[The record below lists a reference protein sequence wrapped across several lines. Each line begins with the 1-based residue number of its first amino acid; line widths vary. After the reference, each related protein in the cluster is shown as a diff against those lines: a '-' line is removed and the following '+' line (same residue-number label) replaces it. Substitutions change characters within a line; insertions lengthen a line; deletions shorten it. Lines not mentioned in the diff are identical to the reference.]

1 MAGEPTSK
9 SKPYTTGA
17 IPITT
22 ASKANVHMA
31 AGGWVRTITVAA
43 GATRAEI
50 EAAYAWAGNDD
61 VNSDPEVLVAFR
73 GSGSIQGF
81 YTYCYW
87 VAAPSAGTR
96 VALTVHMHFSESV
109 TITGS
114 PTVTITNDQLGSGG
128 GGTQATLTA
137 TFTSLHANKHR
148 AYFTTPVPGNN
159 HLKQGDVLRL
169 AANCISLAGGTIKD
183 EGTSTNT
190 IITSASDVGYNGR
203 PNTNGTQ
210 AATSTGTTP
219 VAETDGPRIIVA
231 A

>member
-1 MAGEPTSK
+1 MTSPSSK
-9 SKPYTTGA
+9 HKPYTTGA
-17 IPITT
+17 RPSAT
-22 ASKANVHMA
+22 ASKANVHMSG
-31 AGGWVRTITVAA
+31 GGWVRTITTAA
-43 GATRAEI
+43 GATRAEK
-50 EAAYAWAGNDD
+50 EAAYAWAGND
-61 VNSDPEVLVAFR
+61 NTSADPEVLVAFR

-137 TFTSLHANKHR
+137 TYTSLHANKHR

-190 IITSASDVGYNGR
+190 LITSATDVGYH
-203 PNTNGTQ
+203 GTQ
-210 AATSTGTTP
+210 NKGGNQAITSTGTTP
-219 VAETDGPRIIVA
+219 VALADGPRVIVT
-231 A
+231 

>member
-1 MAGEPTSK
+1 MTSPSSK
-9 SKPYTTGA
+9 HKPYTTGA
-17 IPITT
+17 RPSTT
-22 ASKANVHMA
+22 AAKANVHMSG
-31 AGGWVRTITVAA
+31 GGWIRTIT
-43 GATRAEI
+43 ATD
-50 EAAYAWAGNDD
+50 YAWAGNNNVDAT
-61 VNSDPEVLVAFR
+61 PETLVAFR

-190 IITSASDVGYNGR
+190 ILTSAADVGYNGR

>member
-22 ASKANVHMA
+22 ASKANVHMSG
-31 AGGWVRTITVAA
+31 GGWVRTITTAA
-43 GATRAEI
+43 GASRAEK

-96 VALTVHMHFSESV
+96 VALTVHMHFSESITV
-109 TITGS
+109 TGN

-128 GGTQATLTA
+128 GGTAATLTA

-148 AYFTTPVPGNN
+148 TNFTTPVPGNN
-159 HLKQGDVLRL
+159 QLKQGDVLRL

-183 EGTSTNT
+183 EGTNTNT
-190 IITSASDVGYNGR
+190 IITHASDVGYNGR
-203 PNTNGTQ
+203 PNTNGNQ
-210 AATSTGTTP
+210 SATSTGTTP

>member
-1 MAGEPTSK
+1 MSG
-9 SKPYTTGA
+9 
-17 IPITT
+17 
-22 ASKANVHMA
+22 
-31 AGGWVRTITVAA
+31 GGWVRTIT
-43 GATRAEI
+43 ATD
-50 EAAYAWAGNDD
+50 YAWAGNNNVDA
-61 VNSDPEVLVAFR
+61 DPEILVAFK
-73 GSGSIQGF
+73 GSHAIQGF

-96 VALTVHMHFSESV
+96 VALTVHMHFSEPV

>member
-1 MAGEPTSK
+1 MTSPSSK
-9 SKPYTTGA
+9 HKPYTTGA
-17 IPITT
+17 RPQTT
-22 ASKANVHMA
+22 ASKANVHMSG
-31 AGGWVRTITVAA
+31 GGWVRTITTAA
-43 GATRAEI
+43 GASRAEK

-96 VALTVHMHFSESV
+96 VALTVHMHFSESITV
-109 TITGS
+109 TGN

-128 GGTQATLTA
+128 GGTAATLTA

-148 AYFTTPVPGNN
+148 AYFTTPVPGANQ
-159 HLKQGDVLRL
+159 LKQGDVLRL

-183 EGTSTNT
+183 EGTNTNT
-190 IITSASDVGYNGR
+190 IITSLADVGYNGR

-210 AATSTGTTP
+210 SATSTGTTP